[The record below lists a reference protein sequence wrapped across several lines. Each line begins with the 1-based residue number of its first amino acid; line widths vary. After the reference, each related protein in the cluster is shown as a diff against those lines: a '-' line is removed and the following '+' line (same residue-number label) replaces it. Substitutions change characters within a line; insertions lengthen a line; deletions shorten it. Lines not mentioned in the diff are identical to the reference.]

1 MIVCYMSKKRTRQK
15 RIELTMYVYTY
26 ICTLGWTLKYGNEI
40 VLFILSLIEMD
51 AIKKIYFND
60 LENVSKV

>member
-1 MIVCYMSKKRTRQK
+1 
-15 RIELTMYVYTY
+15 MYVYTY

-51 AIKKIYFND
+51 AIKKMYFND